1 MLNRAGFAMVVAATA
16 LAFAPVTA
24 QAQNCGTIE
33 LGAAVSATGIYA
45 ANGKNTK
52 NGYEFAVKKIND
64 AGGVKIGGKCY
75 HFKIKYYDDE
85 LTPARAAQLVE
96 RLIDQDKINYVLG
109 PYGSPLTKAILP
121 VIEKYKTPLVQG
133 EAASRS
139 LFTQGYKYHFGIVA
153 TSEKY
158 LTPVVDMA
166 ADIAKKAGK
175 DPSKVKIAMI
185 YQDDAFS
192 LDVRQG
198 VVDAM
203 KKYKM
208 SATVD
213 DRMPKD
219 LNDITSFMTKVK
231 ALKPDVLIVSGHEKG
246 AATAARQMAELQIQ
260 VPLVGMTHCELA
272 KMTQDFPKASED
284 FVCPTQWDETMKA
297 GDKMFGTAANYNI
310 AIKAAYRLQDRAVSD
325 GAGGGGGLCLGGCVQ
340 ARQFARQG
348 KAARGADQDGSGN
361 LLRARQVCRRRQ
373 QSREGNHP
381 AADPARQIQR
391 RVAGQSGRRQAELSA
406 RGSVLSIEVEAGIPS
421 ARFRAFMGARP
432 AAIRSGDAFWLF
444 AAAEGA
450 RWTIS

>member
-1 MLNRAGFAMVVAATA
+1 MLYRAGFVWAVAGTA
-16 LAFAPVTA
+16 LVCAPIAAKAET
-24 QAQNCGTIE
+24 CGTIQ

-45 ANGKNTK
+45 ANGNNTR
-52 NGYEFAVKKIND
+52 NGYDFAIKKIND

-75 HFKIKYYDDE
+75 HFAIKYYDDE
-85 LTPARAAQLVE
+85 STPARAAQLVE
-96 RLIDQDKINYVLG
+96 RLIDQDKIKYVLG

-139 LFTQGYKYHFGIVA
+139 LFTQGYKYQFGIVA

-158 LTPVVDMA
+158 MTPVVDMA
-166 ADIAKKAGK
+166 AHLAKAAGK

-208 SATVD
+208 SATID

-219 LNDITSFMTKVK
+219 LNDITSFLTKVK

-246 AATAARQMAELQIQ
+246 AVTAARQMSQMQIQ
-260 VPLVGMTHCELA
+260 VPLVGITHCESA
-272 KMTQDFPKASED
+272 KVTQDFPKASAG

-297 GDKMFGTAANYNI
+297 GDPMFGTAANFNTTF
-310 AIKAAYRLQDRAVSD
+310 KAAYPNYKVVPYQVAQASAAVYVWKD
-325 GAGGGGGLCLGGCVQ
+325 A
-340 ARQFARQG
+340 FARANSLDKEKVRASLQKTDLETFYG
-348 KAARGADQDGSGN
+348 HIKFAPDGS
-361 LLRARQVCRRRQ
+361 
-373 QSREGNHP
+373 
-381 AADPARQIQR
+381 DPGKEIILRQIQDGKYKVVWPAN
-391 RVAGQSGRRQAELSA
+391 VAVAKLNYPR
-406 RGSVLSIEVEAGIPS
+406 EAQY
-421 ARFRAFMGARP
+421 
-432 AAIRSGDAFWLF
+432 
-444 AAAEGA
+444 
-450 RWTIS
+450 

>member
-1 MLNRAGFAMVVAATA
+1 MLYRAGIATAVAATA
-16 LAFAPVTA
+16 FAFASVTA
-24 QAQNCGTIE
+24 QAQSCGTIE

-64 AGGVKIGGKCY
+64 AGGVTIGGKCY
-75 HFKIKYYDDE
+75 HFQIKYYDDE
-85 LTPARAAQLVE
+85 STPARAAQLVE
-96 RLIDQDKINYVLG
+96 RLIDQDKIHYVLG

-139 LFTQGYKYHFGIVA
+139 LFTQGYKYQFGIVA

-158 LTPVVDMA
+158 MTPVVDMA

-208 SATVD
+208 TATID

-219 LNDITSFMTKVK
+219 LNDITSFLTKVK

-246 AATAARQMAELQIQ
+246 AATAARQMAEMQIQ
-260 VPLVGMTHCELA
+260 VPLVGMTHCESA
-272 KMTQDFPKASED
+272 KITQDFPKASED
-284 FVCPTQWDETMKA
+284 TVCPTQWDETMKI
-297 GDKMFGTAANYNI
+297 GDKLFGTAANYNMQ
-310 AIKAAYRLQDRAVSD
+310 IKAAYGYKVVPYQTAQASAAVYVWADAFKRANSLD
-325 GAGGGGGLCLGGCVQ
+325 KEKLREALTKTNLETFYGGIK
-340 ARQFARQG
+340 FA
-348 KAARGADQDGSGN
+348 ADGSNPGKEII
-361 LLRARQVCRRRQ
+361 L
-373 QSREGNHP
+373 
-381 AADPARQIQR
+381 RQIQHGKYN
-391 RVAGQSGRRQAELSA
+391 V
-406 RGSVLSIEVEAGIPS
+406 VW
-421 ARFRAFMGARP
+421 P
-432 AAIRSGDAFWLF
+432 AKV
-444 AAAEGA
+444 AAAKLNYPREA
-450 RWTIS
+450 QY